1 MENKKNIL
9 MKNNELVKAR
19 YHLTSVQSDIF
30 IVMLYKLQKDDKRG
44 MSCKIH
50 RKDFLKLISSN
61 DKKTI
66 VGIKSILNSLMQE
79 TIFFKEIK
87 DNGKNAIWGQ
97 YNLIN
102 GFEYDDETDEFTVS
116 TTARVCD
123 LLRSYLEVGYT
134 PINMENY
141 ISLRNS
147 YAKRMYD
154 LLRLWSGTKTK
165 ITYTLDELKEML
177 MLENKYSK
185 YSDFRR
191 KVIEP
196 SIKELNESKMFE
208 ITYKENK
215 TGRKVTS
222 LDFFVKDL
230 DERTYFIENNGDTI
244 NDTTEKPQNLSGE
257 FFIPGES
264 IFTKGTLLLFKKD
277 FGAYDFTEDYM
288 QDAFWESAAALFER
302 DDVEK
307 IYNKGYN
314 FFKTTLE
321 DKRTALLAKKIR
333 KEEEKELWRG

>member
-1 MENKKNIL
+1 
-9 MKNNELVKAR
+9 
-19 YHLTSVQSDIF
+19 
-30 IVMLYKLQKDDKRG
+30 
-44 MSCKIH
+44 
-50 RKDFLKLISSN
+50 
-61 DKKTI
+61 
-66 VGIKSILNSLMQE
+66 MQE

-165 ITYTLDELKEML
+165 ISYTLDELKEML

-244 NDTTEKPQNLSGE
+244 NNTPDKPQNLSRE
-257 FFIPGES
+257 FFIPDES